1 MADNILRAIITADGS
16 QFEKA
21 VTGIKTS
28 MQSLSGGIAI
38 LQTQLDRL
46 QKLASLPGLNLNQL
60 NRIAGLINTT
70 QLELTKLQSVA
81 SRVAP
86 EFGKITNSTNELE
99 KRIRIATS
107 AEHEFNTL
115 LGSTPALLSGVEN
128 PAAAL
133 GQEFLVLSTGIQ
145 RAREA
150 GQSFGQ
156 IASTLAASVFSL
168 QGIITLAAAAVF
180 SFSKELFGN
189 EKQLE
194 NSTLTLQAY
203 EQKLAELSKVL
214 ADLKGQFKFSDD
226 VRKLNEELAKAGID
240 AGSLKGLNLSQAFD
254 TKDSK
259 EKIKEIDSQVSL
271 IDKDLDKV
279 NEKWNVG
286 NDAIQK
292 IVGNLDKLKKAGVTG
307 IEPTDKLLGFV
318 QGQGTSIKDI
328 EKLIVKFKDVTKIP
342 EEDLKIFNTTQRDLI
357 KGFQETTKKLDE
369 LTTNRTE
376 LLRQKS
382 ALQTTTQTKT
392 IEDQESIDKKQ
403 AEIFSKQTELLAQH
417 LDNIKTTI
425 ETAKK
430 IQATGDF
437 AIPKALLIP
446 DSVFAQVTEQGQ
458 KLIKQRQDLVSQLTR
473 LDILEQTTG
482 KDQTKAKAAV
492 QLEIT
497 KIDLKLSD
505 ADFKNAAEII
515 RERLNG
521 LLRVAPVSITANIK
535 LPTAIPETQKAE
547 FQKSIDNLLQ
557 KIKSSVPIEITP
569 EFNKDF
575 QDKLKQALSQ
585 VDNAHGFDGLLRS
598 MERVGEL
605 GKIAGEETKKAFLAA
620 GASIDQADKAA
631 QKAEKEFDKLHG
643 GLSEGLA
650 ESAKLLDS
658 VLTPAFQG
666 LFDAILAGEDPL
678 KAFFNSVIQGVEQ
691 LISKLIAAAVEAA
704 ILSAITGGASSFGSL
719 FAKILGFAEGGTPPV
734 NKVSV
739 VGEKGP
745 ELFFPKTSGFIL
757 SNQKSKALLSE
768 SITQAKENSRAVY
781 EHKITTIINN
791 IDNSVRK
798 WFYGA
803 SESNYFTS
811 STIQKF
817 DKLISSFS
825 YRSTGGPVTFGKPV
839 IVGEHRPELFVP
851 KTDGFIVPYVP
862 TRPFDKNLIE
872 ILNIN
877 KSISFKAGG
886 GSVAS
891 GSQNIVGE
899 FGPEAFFP
907 NISQHNPQSGGIINA
922 QPVPVFIPKLVVEG
936 NNLAI
941 YFNRMQR
948 SFIAT
953 TGKKPF

>member
-271 IDKDLDKV
+271 IDKD
-279 NEKWNVG
+279 
-286 NDAIQK
+286 
-292 IVGNLDKLKKAGVTG
+292 
-307 IEPTDKLLGFV
+307 F
-318 QGQGTSIKDI
+318 
-328 EKLIVKFKDVTKIP
+328 
-342 EEDLKIFNTTQRDLI
+342 KIFNTTQRDLI

-585 VDNAHGFDGLLRS
+585 VDNAHGFDGL
-598 MERVGEL
+598 
-605 GKIAGEETKKAFLAA
+605 
-620 GASIDQADKAA
+620 
-631 QKAEKEFDKLHG
+631 
-643 GLSEGLA
+643 
-650 ESAKLLDS
+650 
-658 VLTPAFQG
+658 
-666 LFDAILAGEDPL
+666 
-678 KAFFNSVIQGVEQ
+678 
-691 LISKLIAAAVEAA
+691 
-704 ILSAITGGASSFGSL
+704 
-719 FAKILGFAEGGTPPV
+719 
-734 NKVSV
+734 
-739 VGEKGP
+739 
-745 ELFFPKTSGFIL
+745 
-757 SNQKSKALLSE
+757 
-768 SITQAKENSRAVY
+768 
-781 EHKITTIINN
+781 
-791 IDNSVRK
+791 
-798 WFYGA
+798 
-803 SESNYFTS
+803 
-811 STIQKF
+811 
-817 DKLISSFS
+817 
-825 YRSTGGPVTFGKPV
+825 
-839 IVGEHRPELFVP
+839 
-851 KTDGFIVPYVP
+851 
-862 TRPFDKNLIE
+862 
-872 ILNIN
+872 
-877 KSISFKAGG
+877 
-886 GSVAS
+886 
-891 GSQNIVGE
+891 
-899 FGPEAFFP
+899 
-907 NISQHNPQSGGIINA
+907 
-922 QPVPVFIPKLVVEG
+922 
-936 NNLAI
+936 
-941 YFNRMQR
+941 
-948 SFIAT
+948 
-953 TGKKPF
+953 